1 MGRKV
6 AQLAGFI
13 DQAGLFRTLGPVT
26 NKLHFSSLPWG
37 FCLLGSFLG
46 TLHGTVRAEIQLPT
60 ACCIAGLLILR
71 SGRRPRLEGW
81 AASGLMVRDARR
93 GAPHR
98 EGVARVTSAL

>member
-46 TLHGTVRAEIQLPT
+46 RFLGTLHGTARREIQLPT

-81 AASGLMVRDARR
+81 AASGLVARDARR
-93 GAPHR
+93 GAPRH
-98 EGVARVTSAL
+98 EG